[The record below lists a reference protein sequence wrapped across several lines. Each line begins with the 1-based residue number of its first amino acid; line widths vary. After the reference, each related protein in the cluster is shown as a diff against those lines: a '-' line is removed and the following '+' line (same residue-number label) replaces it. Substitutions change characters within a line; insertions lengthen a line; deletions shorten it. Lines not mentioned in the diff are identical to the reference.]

1 MMQIWIPFLWLHSA
15 RKWLKKRETQWQ
27 SSWLDSSICSGSQSL
42 AFLSQLDG
50 PCSFTHDASS
60 EKRNGLKHFGLAAV
74 MQQLL
79 TSTNSILDGEWEL
92 CAISFTFGLAQHT
105 FSPTL
110 QCLTPTCPP
119 LLRMLTSTGSLM
131 LPTTQ

>member
-42 AFLSQLDG
+42 AFSSQLDG
-50 PCSFTHDASS
+50 PCSFTHDAST
-60 EKRNGLKHFGLAAV
+60 EKRNGLKHFGLAAD

-79 TSTNSILDGEWEL
+79 TSTSFILGGEWEH
-92 CAISFTFGLAQHT
+92 CVISFTSGLVQLT
-105 FSPTL
+105 FSPILLSLTL
-110 QCLTPTCPP
+110 TCPP
-119 LLRMLTSTGSLM
+119 LLRTLMSTGSLM
-131 LPTTQ
+131 LP